1 MFFLKLF
8 YFQVA
13 KYRVLLKKF
22 MILLKLEVLHDFC
35 KIIIAI
41 AILFITSYMGMELAN
56 SLKSREEVL
65 TDMIT
70 FLRLVQN
77 EMMYMLNSLPTAYE
91 MSRQR
96 LNTELKNVLGAI
108 SLDMSKLGTGKVD
121 ASITNNINSIKSLN
135 EYDKEIIIS
144 TLKNLGRSDLESQY
158 NIIENAISIIN
169 KQIKEANEIKNK
181 NSKVYKT
188 IGVITGLMIVIIFI

>member
-1 MFFLKLF
+1 
-8 YFQVA
+8 
-13 KYRVLLKKF
+13 
-22 MILLKLEVLHDFC
+22 MIFV

-188 IGVITGLMIVIIFI
+188 IGVITGLVIVIIFI

>member
-1 MFFLKLF
+1 
-8 YFQVA
+8 
-13 KYRVLLKKF
+13 
-22 MILLKLEVLHDFC
+22 MIFV

-96 LNTELKNVLGAI
+96 LKTELKNVLGAI
-108 SLDMSKLGTGKVD
+108 SLDMSEFGVEKID

>member
-1 MFFLKLF
+1 
-8 YFQVA
+8 
-13 KYRVLLKKF
+13 
-22 MILLKLEVLHDFC
+22 MIFI
-35 KIIIAI
+35 KIIISI
-41 AILFITSYMGMELAN
+41 VILFITSYIGIEMAGA
-56 SLKSREEVL
+56 LKSREEIL

-121 ASITNNINSIKSLN
+121 ASITNNINSIKCLN
-135 EYDKEIIIS
+135 DYDKEIIIS

-158 NIIENAISIIN
+158 NIIENGITIIN

>member
-1 MFFLKLF
+1 
-8 YFQVA
+8 
-13 KYRVLLKKF
+13 
-22 MILLKLEVLHDFC
+22 MIFV
-35 KIIIAI
+35 KIIISI
-41 AILFITSYMGMELAN
+41 AILFITSYLGIELAN

-77 EMMYMLNSLPTAYE
+77 EMMYMLNSLPIAFE

-108 SLDMSKLGTGKVD
+108 SLDMSEFGVEKID
-121 ASITNNINSIKSLN
+121 ASITNNVNSIKCLN
-135 EYDKEIIIS
+135 DYDKEIIIS

-158 NIIENAISIIN
+158 NIIENGITIIN

-188 IGVITGLMIVIIFI
+188 VGVITGLMIVIIFI

>member
-1 MFFLKLF
+1 
-8 YFQVA
+8 
-13 KYRVLLKKF
+13 
-22 MILLKLEVLHDFC
+22 MIFI
-35 KIIIAI
+35 KIIISI
-41 AILFITSYMGMELAN
+41 VILFITSYIGIEMAGA
-56 SLKSREEVL
+56 LKSREEIL

-70 FLRLVQN
+70 FLRLVKN
-77 EMMYMLNSLPTAYE
+77 EMMYMLNSLPVAYE

-108 SLDMSKLGTGKVD
+108 SLDMSEFGVEKID
-121 ASITNNINSIKSLN
+121 ASITNNINSIKCLN
-135 EYDKEIIIS
+135 DYDKEIIIS

-158 NIIENAISIIN
+158 NIIENGITIIN

>member
-1 MFFLKLF
+1 
-8 YFQVA
+8 
-13 KYRVLLKKF
+13 
-22 MILLKLEVLHDFC
+22 MIFI
-35 KIIIAI
+35 KIIISI
-41 AILFITSYMGMELAN
+41 VILFITSYIGIEMAGALR
-56 SLKSREEVL
+56 SREEIL

-108 SLDMSKLGTGKVD
+108 SLDMSEFGVEKID
-121 ASITNNINSIKSLN
+121 ASITNNINSIKCLN
-135 EYDKEIIIS
+135 DYDKEIIIS

-158 NIIENAISIIN
+158 NIIENGITIIN

-188 IGVITGLMIVIIFI
+188 VGVITGLMIVIIFI

>member
-1 MFFLKLF
+1 
-8 YFQVA
+8 
-13 KYRVLLKKF
+13 
-22 MILLKLEVLHDFC
+22 MIFI
-35 KIIIAI
+35 KIIISI
-41 AILFITSYMGMELAN
+41 VILFITSYIGIEMAGA
-56 SLKSREEVL
+56 LKSREEIL

-77 EMMYMLNSLPTAYE
+77 EMMYMLNSLPIAFE

-108 SLDMSKLGTGKVD
+108 SLDMSEFGVEKID
-121 ASITNNINSIKSLN
+121 ASITNNVNSIKCLN
-135 EYDKEIIIS
+135 DYDKEIIIS

-158 NIIENAISIIN
+158 NIIENGITIIN

>member
-1 MFFLKLF
+1 
-8 YFQVA
+8 
-13 KYRVLLKKF
+13 
-22 MILLKLEVLHDFC
+22 MIFI
-35 KIIIAI
+35 KIIISI
-41 AILFITSYMGMELAN
+41 VILFITSYIGIEMAGA
-56 SLKSREEVL
+56 LKSREEIL

-70 FLRLVQN
+70 FLRLVKN
-77 EMMYMLNSLPTAYE
+77 EMMYMLNSLPVAYE

-96 LNTELKNVLGAI
+96 LNTEFKNVLGAI
-108 SLDMSKLGTGKVD
+108 SLDMSEFGVEKID

>member
-1 MFFLKLF
+1 
-8 YFQVA
+8 
-13 KYRVLLKKF
+13 
-22 MILLKLEVLHDFC
+22 MIFV

>member
-1 MFFLKLF
+1 
-8 YFQVA
+8 
-13 KYRVLLKKF
+13 
-22 MILLKLEVLHDFC
+22 MIFV

-41 AILFITSYMGMELAN
+41 AILFITSYLGIELAN

-77 EMMYMLNSLPTAYE
+77 EMMYMLNSLPIAFE

-108 SLDMSKLGTGKVD
+108 SLDMSEFGVEKID
-121 ASITNNINSIKSLN
+121 ASITNNVNSIKCLN
-135 EYDKEIIIS
+135 DYDKEIIIS

-158 NIIENAISIIN
+158 NIIENGITIIN

-188 IGVITGLMIVIIFI
+188 VGVITGLMIVIIFI

>member
-1 MFFLKLF
+1 
-8 YFQVA
+8 
-13 KYRVLLKKF
+13 
-22 MILLKLEVLHDFC
+22 MIFI
-35 KIIIAI
+35 KIIISI
-41 AILFITSYMGMELAN
+41 VILFITSYIGIEMAGALR
-56 SLKSREEVL
+56 SREEIL

-158 NIIENAISIIN
+158 NIIENGITIIN

>member
-1 MFFLKLF
+1 
-8 YFQVA
+8 
-13 KYRVLLKKF
+13 
-22 MILLKLEVLHDFC
+22 MIFV

-41 AILFITSYMGMELAN
+41 AILFITSYLGIELAN

-77 EMMYMLNSLPTAYE
+77 EMMYMLNSLPIAFE

-108 SLDMSKLGTGKVD
+108 SLDMSEFGVEKID
-121 ASITNNINSIKSLN
+121 ASITNNVNSIKCLN
-135 EYDKEIIIS
+135 DYDKEIIIS

-158 NIIENAISIIN
+158 NIIENGITIIN

>member
-1 MFFLKLF
+1 
-8 YFQVA
+8 
-13 KYRVLLKKF
+13 
-22 MILLKLEVLHDFC
+22 MIFI
-35 KIIIAI
+35 KIIISI
-41 AILFITSYMGMELAN
+41 VILFITSYIGIEMAGA
-56 SLKSREEVL
+56 LKSREEIL

-158 NIIENAISIIN
+158 NIIENGITIIN

>member
-1 MFFLKLF
+1 
-8 YFQVA
+8 
-13 KYRVLLKKF
+13 
-22 MILLKLEVLHDFC
+22 MIFI

>member
-1 MFFLKLF
+1 
-8 YFQVA
+8 
-13 KYRVLLKKF
+13 
-22 MILLKLEVLHDFC
+22 
-35 KIIIAI
+35 
-41 AILFITSYMGMELAN
+41 
-56 SLKSREEVL
+56 
-65 TDMIT
+65 MIT

-108 SLDMSKLGTGKVD
+108 SLDMSKFGTGKVD

-144 TLKNLGRSDLESQY
+144 TLKNLR
-158 NIIENAISIIN
+158 
-169 KQIKEANEIKNK
+169 KE
-181 NSKVYKT
+181 
-188 IGVITGLMIVIIFI
+188 

>member
-1 MFFLKLF
+1 
-8 YFQVA
+8 
-13 KYRVLLKKF
+13 
-22 MILLKLEVLHDFC
+22 MIFI

-70 FLRLVQN
+70 FLRLVKN
-77 EMMYMLNSLPTAYE
+77 EMMYMLNSLPVAYE

-108 SLDMSKLGTGKVD
+108 SLDMSEFGVEKID

-135 EYDKEIIIS
+135 DYDKEIIIS

-188 IGVITGLMIVIIFI
+188 VGVITGLMILIIFI

>member
-1 MFFLKLF
+1 
-8 YFQVA
+8 
-13 KYRVLLKKF
+13 
-22 MILLKLEVLHDFC
+22 MIFI
-35 KIIIAI
+35 KIIISI
-41 AILFITSYMGMELAN
+41 VILFITSYIGIEMAGALR
-56 SLKSREEVL
+56 SREEIL

-77 EMMYMLNSLPTAYE
+77 EMMYMLNSLPVAYE

-158 NIIENAISIIN
+158 NIIENGITIIN

>member
-1 MFFLKLF
+1 
-8 YFQVA
+8 
-13 KYRVLLKKF
+13 
-22 MILLKLEVLHDFC
+22 MIFI
-35 KIIIAI
+35 KIIISI
-41 AILFITSYMGMELAN
+41 VILFITSYIGIEMAGA
-56 SLKSREEVL
+56 LKSREEIL

-77 EMMYMLNSLPTAYE
+77 EMMYMLNSLPVAYE

-158 NIIENAISIIN
+158 NIIENGITIIN

>member
-1 MFFLKLF
+1 
-8 YFQVA
+8 
-13 KYRVLLKKF
+13 
-22 MILLKLEVLHDFC
+22 MIFV

-108 SLDMSKLGTGKVD
+108 SLDMSEFGVEKID
-121 ASITNNINSIKSLN
+121 ASITNNINSIKCLN
-135 EYDKEIIIS
+135 DYDKEIIIS

-158 NIIENAISIIN
+158 NIIENGITIIN

>member
-1 MFFLKLF
+1 
-8 YFQVA
+8 
-13 KYRVLLKKF
+13 
-22 MILLKLEVLHDFC
+22 MIFV

-41 AILFITSYMGMELAN
+41 VILFITSYIGIEMAGA
-56 SLKSREEVL
+56 LKSREEIL

-70 FLRLVQN
+70 FLRLVKN
-77 EMMYMLNSLPTAYE
+77 EMMYMLNSLPVAYE

-108 SLDMSKLGTGKVD
+108 SLDMSEFGVEKID
-121 ASITNNINSIKSLN
+121 ASITNNINSIKCLN
-135 EYDKEIIIS
+135 DYDKEIIIS

-158 NIIENAISIIN
+158 NIIENAIAIIN

>member
-1 MFFLKLF
+1 
-8 YFQVA
+8 
-13 KYRVLLKKF
+13 
-22 MILLKLEVLHDFC
+22 MIFI
-35 KIIIAI
+35 KIIISI
-41 AILFITSYMGMELAN
+41 VILFITSYIGIEMAGA
-56 SLKSREEVL
+56 LKSREEIL

-108 SLDMSKLGTGKVD
+108 SLDMSEFGVEKID

>member
-1 MFFLKLF
+1 
-8 YFQVA
+8 
-13 KYRVLLKKF
+13 
-22 MILLKLEVLHDFC
+22 MIFI
-35 KIIIAI
+35 KIIISI
-41 AILFITSYMGMELAN
+41 VILFITSYIGIEMAGA
-56 SLKSREEVL
+56 LKSREEIL

-77 EMMYMLNSLPTAYE
+77 EMMYMLNSLPVAYE

-108 SLDMSKLGTGKVD
+108 SLDMSEFGVEKID
-121 ASITNNINSIKSLN
+121 ASITNNINSIKCLN
-135 EYDKEIIIS
+135 DYDKEIIIS

-158 NIIENAISIIN
+158 NIIENAIAIIN